1 MATPIMSN
9 REIVID
15 LVGKLPED
23 TPFEE
28 IAREIELLAGI
39 QRAREQARRREGI
52 PAEDA
57 RKLVDKWASR

>member
-1 MATPIMSN
+1 MSN

-23 TPFEE
+23 TPLEE
-28 IAREIELLAGI
+28 IARQIELLAGI
-39 QRAREQARRREGI
+39 RAAREQARRREGV

-57 RKLVDKWASR
+57 RKLVDTWASQ